1 MELTP
6 RDLKYVSAAEG
17 YAELGMYLE
26 ADQQLESILP
36 EHRHLPS
43 VLAVRLS
50 IYSGL
55 ERWDLAEVV
64 AKSLVLAE
72 PENSQW
78 WISLAYATRRTS
90 SIEAARAILM
100 SARDHHAGEPII
112 HYNLACYACQLGDL
126 ESAKQFLQA
135 AFKIAP
141 GIRSMALEDEDLASL
156 WDSLKTEL
164 RH

>member
-1 MELTP
+1 MELSP
-6 RDLKYVSAAEG
+6 RDSKLINAAQG
-17 YAELGMYLE
+17 YAELGMFLE
-26 ADQQLESILP
+26 ADEQLEVISP
-36 EHRHLPS
+36 EHRHLPPI
-43 VLAVRLS
+43 LAVRLS
-50 IYSGL
+50 IHSGL
-55 ERWDLAEVV
+55 GRWDLAEVV

-90 SIEAARAILM
+90 SIEAAQAILM
-100 SARDHHAGEPII
+100 SSRDRHAGEPII

-141 GIRSMALEDEDLASL
+141 GIRAMALEDEDLTPL
-156 WDSLKTEL
+156 WESLKIEL
-164 RH
+164 KS